1 MLMWLSHFPISIP
14 SSIWYVSSPF
24 CKTCSRFKTKSLWAD
39 TMTGI
44 ELQNKET
51 NWTKMKREQ
60 CMYIINFRNILL
72 SELSIIKDSNLSR
85 VSRHRECYTITF
97 EQKAFVK
104 FGTFLHV
111 LRIKTYVTYFSYCR
125 VITLRSLACQ
135 KCDTFPPKHLIS
147 HEMSDKK
154 AR

>member
-1 MLMWLSHFPISIP
+1 MTWIISIGHLLFQQSWCQLPICVCVMLMWLSHFPISIP

-85 VSRHRECYTITF
+85 VSKHRECYTITF

-104 FGTFLHV
+104 DDRPHFCT
-111 LRIKTYVTYFSYCR
+111 C
-125 VITLRSLACQ
+125 
-135 KCDTFPPKHLIS
+135 
-147 HEMSDKK
+147 
-154 AR
+154 